1 VTYTDGLSRLLAGL
15 AQFAPDRENTTSASS
30 NCVVTIGQLD
40 GHFLTITLIWP
51 LRKRIPFVDVMEG
64 GGTAKG
70 SVEERAWMAGG

>member
-1 VTYTDGLSRLLAGL
+1 MAGL
-15 AQFAPDRENTTSASS
+15 AQFTSNRENTTSASS

-40 GHFLTITLIWP
+40 EYFPTITLIWP

-64 GGTAKG
+64 GGTAEG